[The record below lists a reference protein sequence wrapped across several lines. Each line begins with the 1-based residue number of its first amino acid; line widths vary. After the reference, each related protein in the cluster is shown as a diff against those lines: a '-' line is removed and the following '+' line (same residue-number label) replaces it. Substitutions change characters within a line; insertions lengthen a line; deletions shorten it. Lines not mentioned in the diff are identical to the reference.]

1 MPLPPGNRDA
11 ERRQLWDRAFA
22 LALLALAAH
31 GATLA
36 AAGRGFDFSLYVR
49 AAGRFL
55 HGEAFYP
62 AGDGPFIFKYAP
74 AVAWLFA
81 PFTLLP
87 LRLATALWDVGSV
100 VLLWLSARAFARSP
114 GADLPPAAPLLA
126 TLALAPPLLL
136 EMRYGQIDLVLL
148 ALVVFAMALAPRRPW
163 LAGLL
168 AALAILIK
176 PPALLVLVAFAL
188 KRNFRA
194 LVAVPIAALVLCL
207 PLLVRYGPSGTAGAF
222 AAWWEAL
229 ARTTPLW
236 ALGHNPQGLPTG
248 LLALATPAG
257 AAASPA
263 AMAAAQVCALGL
275 FALVLWRVRR
285 REPSLAALVC
295 AGAALLSPLCWRANL
310 VLELPLF
317 MLASRTRAGRA
328 AVALFFAVGL
338 FVNEAV
344 LALAPFQAAMML
356 RPFLLAS
363 LAVIGAVIAGPDEST
378 PPHGR

>member
-1 MPLPPGNRDA
+1 MPLPFGTRDA
-11 ERRQLWDRAFA
+11 AGRQLWDRAFA

-36 AAGRGFDFSLYVR
+36 VAGRGFDFSIFVR
-49 AAGRFL
+49 AADRFL
-55 HGEAFYP
+55 HGEALYP
-62 AGDGPFIFKYAP
+62 AGDGPWVFKYSP
-74 AVAWLFA
+74 AAAWLFA

-87 LRLATALWDVGSV
+87 LRLATALWNVGSV
-100 VLLWLSARAFARSP
+100 ALLWLSARAVARSP
-114 GADLPPAAPLLA
+114 GAALPAAAPLVA

-136 EMRYGQIDLVLL
+136 ELRFGQVDLVLL
-148 ALVVFAMALAPRRPW
+148 ALLVFAMELAPRRPW

-176 PPALLVLVAFAL
+176 LPALLVLVPFAL

-194 LVAVPIAALVLCL
+194 LAAVPIAALLLCL
-207 PLLVRYGPSGTAGAF
+207 PLLIRYGPSGAASAF
-222 AAWWEAL
+222 ADWSQML

-236 ALGHNPQGLPTG
+236 APGHNPQGLPTG
-248 LLALATPAG
+248 LLALLTPAG
-257 AAASPA
+257 AVPSPA
-263 AMAAAQVCALGL
+263 AMAAAQVGALII
-275 FALVLWRVRR
+275 FAMLLWLVRR
-285 REPSLAALVC
+285 HEPELAALLC

-328 AVALFFAVGL
+328 ALAAFFAVGL

-344 LALAPFQAAMML
+344 LAAAPLQAAMML
-356 RPFLLAS
+356 RPFLLTS
-363 LAVIGAVIAGPDEST
+363 LAVIAAVVGQARREIE
-378 PPHGR
+378 